1 MMLLL
6 LLLMM
11 MMMMRG
17 LLPWPP
23 IHYPSP
29 LLLHR
34 TRKPQG
40 HMPPWS
46 KQIFFKKNPSNEIA
60 SFTPPH
66 STTNPISAR
75 TTTTHETNIQTDKD
89 YFV

>member
-1 MMLLL
+1 MMLML
-6 LLLMM
+6 
-11 MMMMRG
+11 MMMRG

-40 HMPPWS
+40 QMPPWP
-46 KQIFFKKNPSNEIA
+46 KLFKKKKKKSPSYEIA

-66 STTNPISAR
+66 PTTNPISATTTT

-89 YFV
+89 SFV

>member
-1 MMLLL
+1 MMLML
-6 LLLMM
+6 
-11 MMMMRG
+11 MMMRG

-40 HMPPWS
+40 QMPPWP
-46 KQIFFKKNPSNEIA
+46 KLKKKKKKTPSYEIA

-66 STTNPISAR
+66 PTTNPISATTTT

-89 YFV
+89 SFV

>member
-1 MMLLL
+1 MMLML
-6 LLLMM
+6 
-11 MMMMRG
+11 MMMRG

-40 HMPPWS
+40 QMPPWP
-46 KQIFFKKNPSNEIA
+46 KQKKKKDPSYEIA

-66 STTNPISAR
+66 PTTNPISAR
-75 TTTTHETNIQTDKD
+75 TTTTTHETNIQTDKD
-89 YFV
+89 SLV